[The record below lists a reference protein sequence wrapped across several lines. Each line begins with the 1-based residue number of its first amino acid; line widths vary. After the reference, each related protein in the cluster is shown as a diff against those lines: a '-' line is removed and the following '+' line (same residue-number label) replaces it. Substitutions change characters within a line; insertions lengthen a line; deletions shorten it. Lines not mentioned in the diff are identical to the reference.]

1 MDKAVLLIG
10 AIITSLLFIC
20 QALVT
25 FCDFLP
31 LRMWVD
37 AYWFSERLKPGNVY
51 YYEERDKNDPFAPIA
66 CRRVEIID
74 VKKND
79 KGVLWVK
86 YQQNNIGIHISEA
99 AIDLYRYKIR
109 YKCTQGIKI

>member
-1 MDKAVLLIG
+1 MYKAVLLIG
-10 AIITSLLFIC
+10 AIIVSLLFIC

-25 FCDFLP
+25 FCHFLP

-37 AYWFSERLKPGNVY
+37 AYRFSEGLKPGNVY
-51 YYEERDKNDPFAPIA
+51 YYEERDENDPFAPMA

-79 KGVLWVK
+79 KGILWVK
-86 YQQNNIGIHISEA
+86 YQQNNIGIPIREA

-109 YKCTQGIKI
+109 YKCTQGIKT